1 MVTLSSMQEEL
12 SSQDR
17 WDFSDLSAFYINTTL
32 KKSPEQSHTQGLMD
46 ISAEIMRRQGVEVDM
61 IRATDFDIAPG
72 VWPDMTEHGWD
83 SDDWPSISE
92 RVMGADI
99 LVIGQ

>member
-46 ISAEIMRRQGVEVDM
+46 ISAEIVEAVVQTYAALP
-61 IRATDFDIAPG
+61 RAVFVRAADCLHLVTARSPSQQIAKSVAWLKKNFARG
-72 VWPDMTEHGWD
+72 Y
-83 SDDWPSISE
+83 
-92 RVMGADI
+92 A
-99 LVIGQ
+99 